1 MERRKEARLSV
12 QLPGSYR
19 PPGGSPH
26 SIFFSQLS
34 SRGCRVTAAELGLGQ
49 GDPVEL
55 HLGPIGP
62 IAADVR
68 WVDKGAAGIEFR
80 ETLDAAI
87 VGYFAAF
94 INDVA

>member
-1 MERRKEARLSV
+1 MERRKETRLAV
-12 QLPGSYR
+12 ELPGSYR
-19 PPGGSPH
+19 TAGGSPH

-34 SRGCRVTAAELGLGQ
+34 SRGCRVTAAELGLSKN
-49 GDPVEL
+49 DPVKL

-62 IAADVR
+62 ITADVR
-68 WVDKGAAGIEFR
+68 WVGKGAAGVEFR
-80 ETLDAAI
+80 EALDAAV

>member
-1 MERRKEARLSV
+1 MERRKETRLSV
-12 QLPGSYR
+12 ELPGSCQA
-19 PPGGSPH
+19 PGGSPH

-34 SRGCRVTAAELGLGQ
+34 SRGCRVTAAELGLGK
-49 GDPVEL
+49 GDPVEI

-62 IAADVR
+62 ITADVR
-68 WVDKGAAGIEFR
+68 WVGEGAAGVEFR
-80 ETLDAAI
+80 EALDAAI